1 MSMHRTETSALVI
14 ALTLGAIALL
24 AGVGIE
30 GFFGGML
37 QGAGLALV
45 LLGVYALGLR
55 HRSDRSVA
63 RGEEPEAW
71 LPSRDDQ
78 R

>member
-1 MSMHRTETSALVI
+1 MDIRRTGTTAIAVMLAVGAVALV
-14 ALTLGAIALL
+14 TGLGID
-24 AGVGIE
+24 

-45 LLGVYALGLR
+45 LFGVYGLGIR
-55 HRSDRSVA
+55 HRSDRSA
-63 RGEEPEAW
+63 SQGEEPEAW
-71 LPSRDDQ
+71 LPSRDEQ

>member
-1 MSMHRTETSALVI
+1 MDIRRTGT
-14 ALTLGAIALL
+14 TAIAVML
-24 AGVGIE
+24 ALGVVALMTGVGID

-45 LLGVYALGLR
+45 LLGVYGLGMR
-55 HRSDRSVA
+55 HRSDRSA
-63 RGEEPEAW
+63 SRGEEPEAW